1 MLKSQLTLCL
11 ENRPGELARV
21 TKILTEANINIEGIS
36 VVDSTDASM
45 VQIIVS
51 NSRNA
56 KAALKKAAV
65 PISEQKIAVITLAN
79 KPGALAALATRLARE
94 KINVNYL
101 YATTPPADQPG
112 ECSIVISADDL
123 DAVESLWKE

>member
-79 KPGALAALATRLARE
+79 KPGALATRLARE

-123 DAVESLWKE
+123 DAVESLWKV